1 MECHNCGFR
10 FSAFTASRYKFCPE
24 CGTPVDSTHLAYV
37 EVFQRAAPNGTN
49 NSFMTIPSDAT
60 KNIVKTFNS
69 KKFSIHVEKEGV
81 MLKPVKPEPIP
92 A

>member
-1 MECHNCGFR
+1 
-10 FSAFTASRYKFCPE
+10 
-24 CGTPVDSTHLAYV
+24 
-37 EVFQRAAPNGTN
+37 
-49 NSFMTIPSDAT
+49 MTIPSDAT